1 MTSLHLRTTR
11 LLRLAAVGTALAAL
25 SACGGPEGAAAPK
38 DATVEDFC
46 NVIGDLD
53 VSDPSG
59 LVDDMAETGTPEDI
73 PDDARAG
80 FEVMVDEATADD
92 ISAED
97 QEMERL
103 HDLAIASPKAAEA
116 RALYGTAHRPLVKFA
131 SWLGALHETQAI
143 FVSMLAGNPI
153 IFFLYELIGLNAVL
167 IWSIIRQRRCNARL
181 KPELKALLGVS

>member
-97 QEMERL
+97 QEKVT
-103 HDLAIASPKAAEA
+103 AFVGYVAATCTGIPVPDPTEPA
-116 RALYGTAHRPLVKFA
+116 
-131 SWLGALHETQAI
+131 E
-143 FVSMLAGNPI
+143 
-153 IFFLYELIGLNAVL
+153 
-167 IWSIIRQRRCNARL
+167 
-181 KPELKALLGVS
+181 